1 MDNLQTFKIGIQNF
15 PPSHVPK
22 HIHSSLSTLVTSIH
36 FITSR
41 LVLEKCQTAPRSDC
55 SHVPALAHGQRFE
68 ADAREYYE
76 SKYGV
81 LIEVRGLHASTYSP
95 LIGS

>member
-1 MDNLQTFKIGIQNF
+1 MRSKR
-15 PPSHVPK
+15 PPSRCPK
-22 HIHSSLSTLVTSIH
+22 HIHSSLSTLDTSIH

-68 ADAREYYE
+68 AE
-76 SKYGV
+76 YGV